1 MRVFNSTIG
10 RVRDGQMEAAIAI
23 AGEAATLVGRHGG
36 DVRFFL
42 AGAGGDINSTLFSID
57 YDSPEAMGQAFDAL
71 ATDADL
77 PALMARLNAAG
88 SPSEITAQIIGMELP
103 VTQTQNPGKG
113 SILEV
118 HTGKIDPSRIEEAIS
133 QDAEVC
139 AFVEA
144 NGAVNARLLQLT
156 YAGPASGMTAFTWEL
171 ENMQAH
177 ARLASAWFS
186 PAGLALQATMTS
198 GDPANVPVSSALY
211 NEVPL

>member
-10 RVRDGQMEAAIAI
+10 RVKDGQTEAAIAI
-23 AGEAATLVGRHGG
+23 AGEAAKLVSRHGG

-42 AGAGGDINSTLFSID
+42 AGAGGDINTTLFSID
-57 YDSPEAMGQAFDAL
+57 YDSPEAMGQAFDGL

-77 PALMARLNAAG
+77 PALMARLNAAD
-88 SPSEITAQIIGMELP
+88 SPSEITSQIIGMELP
-103 VTQTQNPGKG
+103 VGQTQNPGKG

-118 HTGKIDPSRIEEAIS
+118 HTSRVNPSRVGEAVA
-133 QDAEVC
+133 DAAEVC

-177 ARLASAWFS
+177 ARLAAAWFS
-186 PAGLALQATMTS
+186 PAGVALQAKMMTD
-198 GDPANVPVSSALY
+198 DPASVPVSSALY
-211 NEVPL
+211 NEIPL